1 MVATRLLVNTMNRAK
16 YLATSAIVIVGLVAC
31 SSENTEETIAE
42 VEIAKTAPQLTFK
55 PEAARDGIPSKPGAP
70 FAISYRIIGMPI
82 VGSPLTVNLQ
92 IASVARS
99 QPVTIDYRVNDTSS
113 MLFAEAQPTTVRLE
127 PAATEEFIIQQVTV
141 IPQRDG
147 RLYLNISI
155 AVETENGTRSTVT
168 AIPIHVG
175 NISTAPVEHGVLE
188 VGEDGEA
195 VRVLTS
201 D

>member
-1 MVATRLLVNTMNRAK
+1 MNRVK
-16 YLATSAIVIVGLVAC
+16 YLATSAIVIIGLAAC
-31 SSENTEETIAE
+31 GDESTEESTAE
-42 VEIAKTAPQLTFK
+42 VEVANTVPQLTFK

-113 MLFAEAQPTTVRLE
+113 MMFAEAQPTTVRLE
-127 PAATEEFIIQQVTV
+127 PAANEEFIVQQVTV
-141 IPQRDG
+141 IPQREG
-147 RLYLNISI
+147 RLYLNVSI
-155 AVETENGTRSTVT
+155 AIETDNGTLSTVT

-175 NISTAPVEHGVLE
+175 NVSTAPIEHGVLE
-188 VGEDGEA
+188 LDEKGEA

>member
-1 MVATRLLVNTMNRAK
+1 
-16 YLATSAIVIVGLVAC
+16 
-31 SSENTEETIAE
+31 
-42 VEIAKTAPQLTFK
+42 
-55 PEAARDGIPSKPGAP
+55 
-70 FAISYRIIGMPI
+70 MPI

-113 MLFAEAQPTTVRLE
+113 MMFAEAQPTTVRLE
-127 PAATEEFIIQQVTV
+127 PAVNEEFIVQQVTV
-141 IPQRDG
+141 IPQREG
-147 RLYLNISI
+147 RLYLNVSI
-155 AVETENGTRSTVT
+155 AIETDNGTLSTVT

-175 NISTAPVEHGVLE
+175 NVSTAPVEHGVLE